1 MKERLFRIFV
11 NAFVLGMF
19 ALPIAGIIVH
29 AAALQQA
36 ERDFQA
42 QQKAHRI
49 VMEKMIAEYNA
60 RKR

>member
-29 AAALQQA
+29 AAALQEA
-36 ERDFQA
+36 ERNFQI
-42 QQKAHRI
+42 QQNLHRQA
-49 VMEKMIAEYNA
+49 MEKMIQAYNA
-60 RKR
+60 RKK